1 MTTKKARS
9 GYRLSIFWEE
19 FGTLNEGGIEDL
31 RDIQLASKPTKKE
44 MDLIERLLTEALRAK
59 GRLRNSRKLAGPK

>member
-1 MTTKKARS
+1 MTTKKAKT

-19 FGTLNEGGIEDL
+19 FGTTKEGGIEDV
-31 RDIQLASKPTKKE
+31 RDIELSSKPNKNQ

-59 GRLRNSRKLAGPK
+59 GWLHNASQKR

>member
-1 MTTKKARS
+1 MTTKKVRT

-19 FGTLNEGGIEDL
+19 FGTLNEGGMEDT
-31 RDIQLASKPTKKE
+31 RDIELISKPTKKE

-59 GRLRNSRKLAGPK
+59 GRLRKPQEVK